1 MMSDMKSFRS
11 LFLFIVL
18 SFVCMLLLFIH
29 WDLLNIMVMYSPK
42 NKLPSLLLS
51 RLLPNKKCVSSI
63 IYQFHN
69 VLSISILLRVIAK
82 DNKSNIVIA

>member
-29 WDLLNIMVMYSPK
+29 CDSLNIMVMYSPK

-63 IYQFHN
+63 IYQFH
-69 VLSISILLRVIAK
+69 IY
-82 DNKSNIVIA
+82 